1 MTLPPAKPGKIVTM
15 GEVLVDIL
23 AVERGRGFHEPLN
36 LRGPFPGGAPAI
48 FISEVARL
56 GHPAGIIAGV
66 GDDDFGWLNIE
77 RLKRYGVDVSAIRVH
92 EDHVT
97 ASAFVR
103 YRDDGERDFLFNL
116 KLSAAGRTELD
127 APARALLEACGHFH
141 IMGSSL
147 FSFHLIDEVKK
158 AVEIVKANGATVSFD
173 PNIRKEMMN
182 IAEMRAGLEFML
194 QYCDIFLPSGPEL
207 LVPTEAR
214 SEEEAIDELLGLGIS
229 CIVVKRAAKG
239 ASYYDRG
246 RAIDLPGYEVVEAD
260 PTGAGD
266 CFGAAFIASL
276 RQGRPIEECLRTANA
291 AGALA
296 VSRQGGMEGISTLA
310 EMQAL
315 MGRSAEPISS

>member
-1 MTLPPAKPGKIVTM
+1 MSLPPVKPGQIVTM
-15 GEVLVDIL
+15 GEILVDIL
-23 AVERGRGFHEPLN
+23 AVERGRGFHAPLN

-48 FISEVARL
+48 FIAQVARL
-56 GHPAGIIAGV
+56 GHAAGIISCV

-77 RLKRYGVDVSAIRVH
+77 RLKRDGVDVSAIRVH
-92 EDHVT
+92 DDQVT
-97 ASAFVR
+97 ATAFVR
-103 YRDDGERDFLFNL
+103 YREDGDGDFLFNL
-116 KLSAAGRTELD
+116 KRSAAGQTELD
-127 APARALLEACGHFH
+127 APARALLAECGHFH

-182 IAEMRAGLEFML
+182 IPEMRAGLEFML

-207 LVPTEAR
+207 LMPTDARTEA
-214 SEEEAIDELLGLGIS
+214 EAIAALFELGIS
-229 CIVVKRAAKG
+229 CVVVKRAAKG
-239 ASYYDRG
+239 ASYYERT
-246 RAIDLPGYEVVEAD
+246 RSIDLAGYPVVEAD

-266 CFGAAFIASL
+266 CFGAAFVACL
-276 RQGRPIEECLRTANA
+276 RQGIPVEECLRTANA

-296 VSRQGGMEGISTLA
+296 VSRQGGMEGISSLA

-315 MGRSAEPISS
+315 IARTAAG